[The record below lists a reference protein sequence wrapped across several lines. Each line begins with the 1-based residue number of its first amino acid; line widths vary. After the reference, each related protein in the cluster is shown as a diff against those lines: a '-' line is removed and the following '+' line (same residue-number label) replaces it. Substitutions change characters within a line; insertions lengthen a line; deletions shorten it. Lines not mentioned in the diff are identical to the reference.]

1 MAWPPAPAQPASTT
15 PGPSIGRPVR
25 FEHAQSRTRSSSRSC
40 TDARLAAASSE
51 LWRIHDSR
59 NLRNLG
65 RRSAAGELFPVLRRA
80 ARGADVEIIL
90 G

>member
-1 MAWPPAPAQPASTT
+1 MVKSGASRRA
-15 PGPSIGRPVR
+15 GVGGW
-25 FEHAQSRTRSSSRSC
+25 
-40 TDARLAAASSE
+40 DARLAAASSE